1 MLTALF
7 LIGRPCGRQNG
18 KWTTYERKG
27 ASTSL
32 SMIILVD
39 HLSQTRA
46 IQVSYPGLVS
56 ATAGVRIEVVSPNGC
71 GCDDYRH
78 AVVVWSNC
86 HSLNFRSCSAQG
98 QMGIP

>member
-39 HLSQTRA
+39 HLPQTRA

-56 ATAGVRIEVVSPNGC
+56 ATAGVRIEVVLQMNA
-71 GCDDYRH
+71 
-78 AVVVWSNC
+78 AVMTAGT
-86 HSLNFRSCSAQG
+86 LL
-98 QMGIP
+98 PP